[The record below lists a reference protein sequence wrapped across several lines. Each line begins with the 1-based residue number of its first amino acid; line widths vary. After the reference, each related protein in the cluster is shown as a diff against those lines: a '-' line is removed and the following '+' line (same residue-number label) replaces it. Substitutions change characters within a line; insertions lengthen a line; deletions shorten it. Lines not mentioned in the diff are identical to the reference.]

1 MRKTMTTLLTSTA
14 IVAFASSAYAMGG
27 CSYGHTKQV
36 MASTADQEEDATM
49 STFDGA
55 VILPDDGIEAD
66 KADAVSDLSDDDEL
80 SVE

>member
-1 MRKTMTTLLTSTA
+1 MRKTMTTLLASTA

-55 VILPDDGIEAD
+55 VTLPEDDTQAD
-66 KADAVSDLSDDDEL
+66 RAAAVTETSDDDESL
-80 SVE
+80 VE

>member
-1 MRKTMTTLLTSTA
+1 
-14 IVAFASSAYAMGG
+14 MGG

-55 VILPDDGIEAD
+55 VTLPDDDTQTAEA
-66 KADAVSDLSDDDEL
+66 AAVPETSGDDE
-80 SVE
+80 SPVE

>member
-1 MRKTMTTLLTSTA
+1 MRKTMTTLLASTA

-55 VILPDDGIEAD
+55 VTLPDDGTLADEAAAVPD
-66 KADAVSDLSDDDEL
+66 KSDDDEL
-80 SVE
+80 LVE